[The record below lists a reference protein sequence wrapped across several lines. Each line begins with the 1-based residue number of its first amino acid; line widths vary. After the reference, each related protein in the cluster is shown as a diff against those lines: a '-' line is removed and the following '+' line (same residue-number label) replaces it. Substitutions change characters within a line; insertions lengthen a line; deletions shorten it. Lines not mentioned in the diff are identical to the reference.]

1 MEYILTDTLEI
12 NAELDQDAKTF
23 HMVAYTG
30 GKLAIDGFDD
40 PVVVD
45 LDGLQAEGHIPINIK
60 HKTDDEMVLGETDP
74 DKIVNDGE
82 TLTLG
87 GRITASPEDSP
98 SAKRILA
105 MGAKGHHWQASI
117 GAKIEESHDI
127 AAGEK
132 VFVNGQEQVGPFV
145 LVTKAVLRHS
155 AVVSQGADKNTSF
168 VLNAEASIE
177 IEADAGADD
186 ESMDAEA
193 SESTDSGV
201 MDTGFEGWLKELSLD
216 ESTLSE
222 KARNALL
229 QQYAATS
236 ADKDDALDAADS
248 CESSDEDEPTDEK
261 PKKKEDA
268 MAASTTTDLDA
279 AGATD
284 IEAQIKKQ
292 RQALAAEAR
301 RVDQINAICKKDSKL
316 AAKAIEDGWN
326 AEKTENYYLKRQLR
340 QGPPAGHVKTRNP
353 ADMLMAYQGGLMIR
367 AGVKLDHEAFSGEQA
382 EAMGLPD
389 WIRAGVNT
397 DQRQKIMEAS
407 QEFRDMSLP
416 EMCKEVCIAAG
427 ITPDR
432 RTRTGWIHAA
442 VSGGQL
448 ADIFTTNINSLLLQK
463 LISEV
468 DTTAGWTKESDA
480 ANFQTMERTRLTK
493 GPRLTKH
500 ARGKS
505 ADNATRSDVMQSYK
519 IARYSQQFKVDEM
532 DILDDKFKALQD
544 IPSEMAEA
552 CVVLRPDLVYSILLA
567 NPTINKEGGTS
578 SALFSA
584 SQPGSQSNYVASGA
598 ALASGTLQTA
608 MATMFNFTENGR
620 PVNTNPTHL
629 IIPAQLFGTAA
640 GILQS
645 PTIVLAGTA
654 GTVTTKGNV
663 NELQKM
669 QEAWGL
675 IAPVSDSRISNGVTD
690 PNTGTAYS
698 GTTTQWWLVSNKAP
712 TIEVAYLRG
721 SGKAPQVRQ
730 YILDRGEWGIGWD
743 VNMDV
748 GAKALSWQGFYSANA

>member
-1 MEYILTDTLEI
+1 VTETLEL

-30 GKLAIDGFDD
+30 GKLSLDGFDD

-74 DKIVNDGE
+74 DKIVNDGQ

-87 GRITASPEDSP
+87 GRITANPEDSP
-98 SAKRILA
+98 SAKRVLA

-117 GAKIEESHDI
+117 GAKIEEFQDVP
-127 AAGEK
+127 AGEK

-145 LVTKAVLRHS
+145 LVTRSTLRHS

-168 VLNAEASIE
+168 VLNAEASLD
-177 IEADAGADD
+177 IEADDSADND
-186 ESMDAEA
+186 SAEA
-193 SESTDSGV
+193 ESDGSGV
-201 MDTGFEGWLKELSLD
+201 EDTGFEGWLKELGLD
-216 ESTLSE
+216 EAVLSE

-229 QQYAATS
+229 QQYADVVE
-236 ADKDDALDAADS
+236 DKNDALDAAAPCD
-248 CESSDEDEPTDEK
+248 DVMDKNQT
-261 PKKKEDA
+261 KKGKED
-268 MAASTTTDLDA
+268 MAASTTTDI
-279 AGATD
+279 GASGTTD
-284 IEAQIKKQ
+284 LEAQIKAERKI
-292 RQALAAEAR
+292 RAAEAR
-301 RVDQINAICKKDSKL
+301 RVDQINAICKKDLKL
-316 AAKAIEDGWN
+316 AAKAVEDGWSI
-326 AEKTENYYLKRQLR
+326 EKTENYYLKRQLR
-340 QGPPAGHVKTRNP
+340 QGPPAGHIKTRNP

-367 AGVKLDHEAFSGEQA
+367 AGVKLDHEAFSSEQA

-389 WIRAGVNT
+389 WIRAGVNSE
-397 DQRQKIMEAS
+397 QRQKIMEAS

-432 RTRTGWIHAA
+432 RTRTGWIQAA

-552 CVVLRPDLVYSILLA
+552 CIVLRPDLVYSILLA

-578 SALFSA
+578 GALFSA
-584 SQPGSQSNYVASGA
+584 SQPGSQSNYVSSGA
-598 ALASGTLQTA
+598 ALSSSTLQTGMSA
-608 MATMFNFTENGR
+608 MFNFTENGR

-629 IIPAQLFGTAA
+629 IIPSQLFGTAA
-640 GILQS
+640 TLLQS
-645 PTIVLAGTA
+645 PTIVIAGTA

-675 IAPVSDSRISNGVTD
+675 ITPVSDSRIANGVTD